1 MLEARWDV
9 ETGWAPAF
17 IVPIGNFSL
26 NPSTK
31 ALMYGQFVFDSI
43 RANMGYDNRIR
54 LLRPLD
60 HLANLRKAATRM
72 ALPDFDDEEL
82 LICMKRLVLSDASL
96 IPAPYS
102 NASLEIRVAVM
113 GSDSKIEIEPSKS
126 AVLYVYMIPHTQVSL
141 LQYTE
146 PRTVY
151 VDPQYARS
159 WPGSL
164 GEYKTSNNY
173 ATAMLPTHTAHEL
186 GKRNDGIDDHFTV
199 IIIKFILLLLPRV
212 IRYDMSNTN
221 EPKNI
226 ISYHVS
232 KSKRRTNVITAVLQF
247 RLFPIRF

>member
-186 GKRNDGIDDHFTV
+186 GKRNDGIDDFSITLQS
-199 IIIKFILLLLPRV
+199 LL
-212 IRYDMSNTN
+212 
-221 EPKNI
+221 
-226 ISYHVS
+226 
-232 KSKRRTNVITAVLQF
+232 
-247 RLFPIRF
+247 